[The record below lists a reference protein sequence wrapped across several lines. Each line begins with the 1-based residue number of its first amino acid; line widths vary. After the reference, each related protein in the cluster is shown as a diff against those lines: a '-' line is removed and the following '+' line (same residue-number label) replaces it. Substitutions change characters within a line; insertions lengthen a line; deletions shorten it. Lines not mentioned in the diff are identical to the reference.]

1 MKIKTPVE
9 EHQTVVVLELEGEI
23 SQKAIFANQL
33 RRLLEEGYRH
43 FVIDLGKERKMDA
56 AGVGALIVA
65 WKAIHAEGGDMKL
78 VPGGHSQKAVHWR
91 RCRVRSSP
99 IY

>member
-1 MKIKTPVE
+1 
-9 EHQTVVVLELEGEI
+9 
-23 SQKAIFANQL
+23 
-33 RRLLEEGYRH
+33 
-43 FVIDLGKERKMDA
+43 MDA